1 MFMITL
7 FELEKLI
14 GEYKKNYVPSNGCI
28 SLNGCSPNRKNV
40 TQTCKTLEDC
50 VRKGICHH
58 NKRMSKT
65 TKSNTINKMK
75 CSAMLKQMFRDFEDL
90 FDYVDCCIRGKGV
103 GQLTVYDIS
112 VSLGRNLMSPPIEPK
127 VFVYLHRGALE
138 GAKKIK
144 HLFNPQVKLK
154 EGRFPITVFP
164 KKLQRLGS
172 FHIENFLCVM
182 KDKL

>member
-1 MFMITL
+1 MFMTTQ

-14 GEYKKNYVPSNGCI
+14 GEYKQKYVSSNGY
-28 SLNGCSPNRKNV
+28 SPYFVYDNH
-40 TQTCKTLEDC
+40 TCKTLEDC
-50 VRKGICHH
+50 VRKGICLH
-58 NKRMSKT
+58 NKRMPKA
-65 TKSNTINKMK
+65 TKANTINKMK
-75 CSAMLKQMFRDFEDL
+75 CSAMLKQKFLDFEEL
-90 FDYVDCCIRGKGV
+90 FDYVAGCIRETGI
-103 GQLTVYDIS
+103 GQLTIYDIS
-112 VSLGRNLMSPPIEPK
+112 ICLGRNLMSPPIEPK

>member
-14 GEYKKNYVPSNGCI
+14 GEYKQKYVSSND
-28 SLNGCSPNRKNV
+28 CSPYFVYVNH
-40 TQTCKTLEDC
+40 TCKTLEDC
-50 VRKGICHH
+50 ARKGICLH
-58 NKRMSKT
+58 NKRMPKI

-75 CSAMLKQMFRDFEDL
+75 CSAMLKQEFLDFEEL
-90 FDYVDCCIRGKGV
+90 FDYVAGCIRETGI
-103 GQLTVYDIS
+103 GQLTIYDIS
-112 VSLGRNLMSPPIEPK
+112 ICLGRNLMSPPIEPK